1 MKNLT
6 SLALAALG
14 AIGVP
19 VAPVLAQDLLERVTS
34 GATIAVGTANEAPF
48 SSINASGAL
57 EGSDIALLEAILAQM
72 GPAQTEG
79 SLTEFGALIPGLLAS
94 RFDIIAAGLY
104 ISPERCQ
111 QVAFAE
117 PVFAIGNTFIVPAG
131 NPKNLHSFEDL
142 INDPSLKAGHTMG
155 SRLRTTAIE
164 AGVPEDQLTPFPD
177 GPALIAA
184 VKAGRVDA
192 VLFPALS
199 AQTLLDKAND
209 PAVERAIPFHDP
221 IINGKPAVSYG
232 SFAFRK
238 EDAAFVEAFNAILVP
253 FVQSEEYAEMVRP
266 FGFTAEDLP
275 VDVTTASICAG

>member
-1 MKNLT
+1 MKKVY
-6 SLALAALG
+6 SFILAALG
-14 AIGVP
+14 IFATSLTS
-19 VAPVLAQDLLERVTS
+19 ASAQNLLARVKAGES
-34 GATIAVGTANEAPF
+34 IAVGTANEAPF
-48 SSINASGAL
+48 SSISASGEL
-57 EGSDIALLEAILAQM
+57 EGSDIALLNAILAKM
-72 GPAQTEG
+72 GTAKTAG

-117 PVFAIGNTFIVPAG
+117 PIFAIGNTFIVPAG
-131 NPKNLHSFEDL
+131 NPKKLHSFDDL
-142 INDPSLKAGHTMG
+142 IKNPSLKAGFTIG

-164 AGVPEDQLTPFPD
+164 AGVPEDQLAPFPD

-199 AQTLLDKAND
+199 AQALLDKAKD
-209 PAVERAIPFHDP
+209 PAVERAIPFKDP
-221 IINGKPAVSYG
+221 IIKGKPAVSYG

-238 EDAAFVEAFNAILVP
+238 DDAAFVNAFNALLVP
-253 FVQSEEYAEMVRP
+253 FVKSQEYAEMMRP
-266 FGFTAEDLP
+266 FGFTPEDLP
-275 VDVTTASICAG
+275 HDVTTASICGG

>member
-1 MKNLT
+1 MKKAP
-6 SLALAALG
+6 SLVLAVLGALAAS
-14 AIGVP
+14 
-19 VAPVLAQDLLERVTS
+19 VAPVAAQDLLERVAAGETV
-34 GATIAVGTANEAPF
+34 TVGTANEAPF
-48 SSINASGAL
+48 SSINASGEL
-57 EGSDIALLEAILAQM
+57 EGSDIVLLNAILAKM
-72 GPAQTEG
+72 GAANTEG
-79 SLTEFGALIPGLLAS
+79 GLTEFGALIPGLQAN

-104 ISPERCQ
+104 ISPERCN

-131 NPKNLHSFEDL
+131 NPKDLHSFDDL
-142 INDPSLKAGHTMG
+142 IKDPTLKAGHSMG

-164 AGVPEDQLTPFPD
+164 AGVPEGQLVPFPD

-209 PAVERAIPFHDP
+209 PTVERSIPFHDP
-221 IINGKPAVSYG
+221 IINGKPAISYG

-238 EDAAFVEAFNAILVP
+238 ADAAFVEAFNDLLVP
-253 FVQSEEYAEMVRP
+253 FVKSPEYAELVRP
-266 FGFTAEDLP
+266 FGLTSEDMP
-275 VDVTTASICAG
+275 GDVTTASICGG